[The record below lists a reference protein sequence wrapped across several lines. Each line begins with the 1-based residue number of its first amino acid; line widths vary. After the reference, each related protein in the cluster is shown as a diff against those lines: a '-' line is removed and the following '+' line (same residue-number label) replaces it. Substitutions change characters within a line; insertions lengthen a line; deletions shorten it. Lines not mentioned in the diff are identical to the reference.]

1 MDVNINWHIL
11 AMSSKTHI
19 NFYLYQSPKKKRGH
33 PWNRAGN
40 CKTTQ
45 WIGPPEFIKSRYW
58 MVRKATGKAI
68 KGQNHEIVDILE
80 YIFAQIWSVLQTV
93 ELVLHGAWPR
103 VEQSGSKGFFYHNR
117 TWVHHRRMRDTNV
130 RVIGVQNCLVTVSRI
145 FIIKS
150 QPQDIFKI

>member
-1 MDVNINWHIL
+1 
-11 AMSSKTHI
+11 MSTSIGIFLQCLVKTHI

-58 MVRKATGKAI
+58 MARKATGKAI
-68 KGQNHEIVDILE
+68 KGQNHEIVDIPE

-103 VEQSGSKGFFYHNR
+103 VEQSGSKGFFLSQSYLGPSLENAWYKR
-117 TWVHHRRMRDTNV
+117 ARNWSSKLLSNCQPYFHH
-130 RVIGVQNCLVTVSRI
+130 
-145 FIIKS
+145 
-150 QPQDIFKI
+150 